1 MQFPVGFR
9 GLSYSPKH
17 YSLRVPLPK
26 LPLVKGRV
34 IDSGDQLSK
43 KMLMV
48 YIFILALAMSLI
60 PFTIDPYLPAF
71 PAIGQF
77 FGVANGVVQASFTG
91 VTVGIAAGQLLIG
104 PLSDAFGRRPL
115 LLMTM
120 TGYLL
125 ATIFAFFAPNIE
137 VFILLRFF
145 MGFFAAGG
153 DVVARAVIRDLFR
166 GQPMRQML
174 ARVFLV
180 QSLAPILGP
189 ILGSQLTELIAWQ
202 GVFLF
207 FAIVTLVLLLF
218 ANVFLIE
225 TLPVSARRSSSPLG
239 LARGYVNVLR
249 DRVFIGLMFYA
260 ALQLSALFTYLNFVP
275 FVFQEGFGVSATDT
289 GVWMAVNGAASYIG
303 VQLGAYLA
311 RFIQGHWL
319 LAAYALIGTGVGLG
333 LFLTSGTSFFWAET
347 LFLIEL
353 MIFGAGLTVIPTIA
367 LYNHGS
373 EAGTASSLLG
383 VFNFTLASL
392 ISGIYFLLDTDST
405 GDLGILIGLLFGGSF
420 LALIFITRPWLLP
433 DMRKAD
439 V

>member
-1 MQFPVGFR
+1 
-9 GLSYSPKH
+9 
-17 YSLRVPLPK
+17 
-26 LPLVKGRV
+26 
-34 IDSGDQLSK
+34 
-43 KMLMV
+43 MLMV

-218 ANVFLIE
+218 ANAFLIE

>member
-1 MQFPVGFR
+1 
-9 GLSYSPKH
+9 
-17 YSLRVPLPK
+17 
-26 LPLVKGRV
+26 
-34 IDSGDQLSK
+34 
-43 KMLMV
+43 MLMV

-137 VFILLRFF
+137 VFIMLRFF

>member
-1 MQFPVGFR
+1 
-9 GLSYSPKH
+9 
-17 YSLRVPLPK
+17 
-26 LPLVKGRV
+26 
-34 IDSGDQLSK
+34 
-43 KMLMV
+43 MV

-218 ANVFLIE
+218 ANAFLIE

>member
-1 MQFPVGFR
+1 
-9 GLSYSPKH
+9 
-17 YSLRVPLPK
+17 
-26 LPLVKGRV
+26 
-34 IDSGDQLSK
+34 
-43 KMLMV
+43 MLYV
-48 YIFILALAMSLI
+48 FILALSMSLI

-91 VTVGIAAGQLLIG
+91 VTIGIAAGQLLIG

-115 LLMTM
+115 LLITM
-120 TGYLL
+120 TGYLISTAL
-125 ATIFAFFAPNIE
+125 AFFAPNIE
-137 VFILLRFF
+137 TFIALRFF

-189 ILGSQLTELIAWQ
+189 ILGSQLTELVAWQ

-207 FAIVTLVLLLF
+207 FALLTLVVLLF

-239 LARGYVNVLR
+239 LARGYVNVLK

-275 FVFQEGFGVSATDT
+275 FVFQDGFGASATET
-289 GVWMAVNGAASYIG
+289 GVWMAVNGAASYVG
-303 VQLGAYLA
+303 VQVGAYLA
-311 RFIQGHWL
+311 KFIQGHWL
-319 LAAYALIGTGVGLG
+319 LAAYALIGVLVGIG
-333 LFLTSGTSFFWAET
+333 LFVTSGTSFFWAET
-347 LFLIEL
+347 FFMIEL

-392 ISGIYFLLDTDST
+392 ISGTYSMFDSST
-405 GDLGILIGLLFGGSF
+405 TAGIGVLIGLLFGGSF
-420 LALIFITRPWLLP
+420 LALMVISKPWELP
-433 DMRKAD
+433 DLRKAD

>member
-1 MQFPVGFR
+1 
-9 GLSYSPKH
+9 
-17 YSLRVPLPK
+17 
-26 LPLVKGRV
+26 
-34 IDSGDQLSK
+34 
-43 KMLMV
+43 MV

-239 LARGYVNVLR
+239 LARGYLNVLR

-319 LAAYALIGTGVGLG
+319 LAAYALIGTGVGVG

>member
-1 MQFPVGFR
+1 M
-9 GLSYSPKH
+9 
-17 YSLRVPLPK
+17 PLPK
-26 LPLVKGRV
+26 LPIVKGRV

-48 YIFILALAMSLI
+48 YIFILALSMSLI

-115 LLMTM
+115 LLITM
-120 TGYLL
+120 SGYLL
-125 ATIFAFFAPNIE
+125 ATILAFFAPNIE

-218 ANVFLIE
+218 ANAFLIE

-239 LARGYVNVLR
+239 LARGYVNVLK

-275 FVFQEGFGVSATDT
+275 FVFQEGFGVSATET

-311 RFIQGHWL
+311 KFIQGHWL
-319 LAAYALIGTGVGLG
+319 LATYGLIGTGVGIG
-333 LFLTSGTSFFWAET
+333 LFVTSGTSFFWAET
-347 LFLIEL
+347 FFLIEL

-373 EAGTASSLLG
+373 EAGTA
-383 VFNFTLASL
+383 
-392 ISGIYFLLDTDST
+392 
-405 GDLGILIGLLFGGSF
+405 
-420 LALIFITRPWLLP
+420 
-433 DMRKAD
+433 
-439 V
+439 

>member
-1 MQFPVGFR
+1 
-9 GLSYSPKH
+9 
-17 YSLRVPLPK
+17 
-26 LPLVKGRV
+26 
-34 IDSGDQLSK
+34 
-43 KMLMV
+43 MLMV

-392 ISGIYFLLDTDST
+392 ISGIYFLLDTAST

>member
-1 MQFPVGFR
+1 M
-9 GLSYSPKH
+9 
-17 YSLRVPLPK
+17 PLPK

-202 GVFLF
+202 GVFLL

-218 ANVFLIE
+218 ANAFLIE

-319 LAAYALIGTGVGLG
+319 LAVYALIGIGVGLG

-383 VFNFTLASL
+383 VFNFTLASV

>member
-1 MQFPVGFR
+1 MGFR
-9 GLSYSPKH
+9 ALSSSPKH
-17 YSLRVPLPK
+17 YSLSVPLPK
-26 LPLVKGRV
+26 LPVVKGRV

-43 KMLMV
+43 KMLMI
-48 YIFILALAMSLI
+48 YIFILALSMSLI

-115 LLMTM
+115 LLITM
-120 TGYLL
+120 SGYLL
-125 ATIFAFFAPNIE
+125 ATILAFFAPNIE
-137 VFILLRFF
+137 VFILLRFL

-180 QSLAPILGP
+180 QSLAPIVGP

-239 LARGYVNVLR
+239 LARGYVNVLK
-249 DRVFIGLMFYA
+249 DRVFIGLMFYSA
-260 ALQLSALFTYLNFVP
+260 FQLSALFSYLNFVP
-275 FVFQEGFGVSATDT
+275 FIFQDGFGVSPTDF
-289 GVWMAVNGAASYIG
+289 GVWMAVNGAASYVG
-303 VQLGAYLA
+303 VQVGAYLA

-319 LAAYALIGTGVGLG
+319 LAAYSVTGVALGLG
-333 LFLTSGTSFFWAET
+333 LIATSGTSFLWAET
-347 LFLIEL
+347 FFFVQLF
-353 MIFGAGLTVIPTIA
+353 IFGASLTVHPTIA

-383 VFNFTLASL
+383 VFNFTFASL
-392 ISGIYFLLDTDST
+392 ISATYFLLRST
-405 GDLGILIGLLFGGSF
+405 VTADLGILIGLLYAGSF
-420 LALIFITRPWLLP
+420 VTLIFISKPWELP
-433 DMRKAD
+433 DLRKAN

>member
-1 MQFPVGFR
+1 
-9 GLSYSPKH
+9 
-17 YSLRVPLPK
+17 
-26 LPLVKGRV
+26 
-34 IDSGDQLSK
+34 
-43 KMLMV
+43 MV

-218 ANVFLIE
+218 ANAFLIE
-225 TLPVSARRSSSPLG
+225 TLSVSARRSSSPLG

>member
-1 MQFPVGFR
+1 MGFR

-202 GVFLF
+202 GVFLL

-218 ANVFLIE
+218 ANAFLIE

-319 LAAYALIGTGVGLG
+319 LAVYALIGIGVGLG

-383 VFNFTLASL
+383 VFNFTLASV

>member
-1 MQFPVGFR
+1 MQFPVGFK

-34 IDSGDQLSK
+34 IDSGDQPSK

-115 LLMTM
+115 LLLTM

-166 GQPMRQML
+166 RQPMLRPNT
-174 ARVFLV
+174 
-180 QSLAPILGP
+180 SLPKRLH
-189 ILGSQLTELIAWQ
+189 S
-202 GVFLF
+202 
-207 FAIVTLVLLLF
+207 
-218 ANVFLIE
+218 
-225 TLPVSARRSSSPLG
+225 
-239 LARGYVNVLR
+239 
-249 DRVFIGLMFYA
+249 
-260 ALQLSALFTYLNFVP
+260 
-275 FVFQEGFGVSATDT
+275 
-289 GVWMAVNGAASYIG
+289 
-303 VQLGAYLA
+303 
-311 RFIQGHWL
+311 
-319 LAAYALIGTGVGLG
+319 
-333 LFLTSGTSFFWAET
+333 TSGRW
-347 LFLIEL
+347 
-353 MIFGAGLTVIPTIA
+353 GQ
-367 LYNHGS
+367 
-373 EAGTASSLLG
+373 
-383 VFNFTLASL
+383 
-392 ISGIYFLLDTDST
+392 
-405 GDLGILIGLLFGGSF
+405 
-420 LALIFITRPWLLP
+420 
-433 DMRKAD
+433 
-439 V
+439 

>member
-1 MQFPVGFR
+1 
-9 GLSYSPKH
+9 
-17 YSLRVPLPK
+17 
-26 LPLVKGRV
+26 
-34 IDSGDQLSK
+34 
-43 KMLMV
+43 MV

-239 LARGYVNVLR
+239 LARGYLNVLR

-319 LAAYALIGTGVGLG
+319 LAAYALIGTGVGVG

-405 GDLGILIGLLFGGSF
+405 ADLGILIGLLFGGSF

>member
-1 MQFPVGFR
+1 
-9 GLSYSPKH
+9 
-17 YSLRVPLPK
+17 
-26 LPLVKGRV
+26 
-34 IDSGDQLSK
+34 
-43 KMLMV
+43 MLMV
-48 YIFILALAMSLI
+48 YIFILALSMSLI

-137 VFILLRFF
+137 IFILLRFF

-311 RFIQGHWL
+311 RFSQGHWL

-392 ISGIYFLLDTDST
+392 ISGIYFLLDTGST

>member
-1 MQFPVGFR
+1 
-9 GLSYSPKH
+9 
-17 YSLRVPLPK
+17 
-26 LPLVKGRV
+26 
-34 IDSGDQLSK
+34 
-43 KMLMV
+43 MV
-48 YIFILALAMSLI
+48 YIFILALSMSLI

-137 VFILLRFF
+137 IFILLRFF

-392 ISGIYFLLDTDST
+392 ISGIYFLLDTGST

>member
-1 MQFPVGFR
+1 
-9 GLSYSPKH
+9 
-17 YSLRVPLPK
+17 
-26 LPLVKGRV
+26 
-34 IDSGDQLSK
+34 
-43 KMLMV
+43 MV

-115 LLMTM
+115 LLLTM